1 MVLFTKNEG
10 SVVNT
15 YQYGMVHEI
24 ELSRD
29 GLIEKVVIKYR
40 NSSENT
46 DHFTTRAVRDLV
58 LIHPVDEIH
67 IMEELGN
74 IATTSGIVSY
84 VDRIRCP

>member
-1 MVLFTKNEG
+1 M
-10 SVVNT
+10 NT

-40 NSSENT
+40 NSSENI

-67 IMEELGN
+67 IMGELGN

>member
-1 MVLFTKNEG
+1 M
-10 SVVNT
+10 NT

-40 NSSENT
+40 NSSENI

-58 LIHPVDEIH
+58 LIHLVDEIH